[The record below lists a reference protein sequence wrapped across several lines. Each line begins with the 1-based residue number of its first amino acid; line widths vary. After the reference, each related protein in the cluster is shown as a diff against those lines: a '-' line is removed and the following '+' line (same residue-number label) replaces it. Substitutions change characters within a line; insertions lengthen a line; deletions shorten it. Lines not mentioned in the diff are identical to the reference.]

1 MSKIEAFNALHN
13 SNEVLLLGNAWDL
26 LSALSLEKAGFKAI
40 GTTSWGVAK
49 SLGYSDGEM
58 IEFAIQ
64 LNIVKMIVDHVK
76 IPVTADI
83 ESGYGDDD
91 QTIIGNVL
99 KLADLGASGIN
110 IEDSLKNQAGLKPLD
125 QQCHLLSKIKTAL
138 EKNGY
143 QGFYINARTDTYLQN
158 IDPLNETIYRAKA
171 YVESG
176 ASGIFVPGLKE
187 DDEIRAIISQ
197 INAPLNIMSLP
208 GLTNCNKLKELGVK
222 RLSIGGALYRKV
234 NNLLDHCAAQMY
246 ESQDTSILFN

>member
-1 MSKIEAFNALHN
+1 MSKIEEFNALHE
-13 SNEVLLLGNAWDL
+13 SKEVLLLGNAWDL

-64 LNIVKMIVDHVK
+64 LNVVKMIVDHVK

-83 ESGYGDDD
+83 ESGYGEDD
-91 QTIIGNVL
+91 QTIVDNVL
-99 KLADLGASGIN
+99 KIADLGASGIN

-125 QQCHLLSKIKTAL
+125 QQCNLLSKIRAAL

-143 QGFYINARTDTYLQN
+143 HGFYINARTDTYLQN
-158 IDPLNETIYRAKA
+158 QDTLNETIYRAKA

-187 DDEIRAIISQ
+187 DDEIRAILSQ

-234 NNLLDHCAAQMY
+234 NNLLDNCAAQIY

>member
-1 MSKIEAFNALHN
+1 MNKIQEFNALHV

-26 LSALSLEKAGFKAI
+26 VSALSLEKAGFKAI
-40 GTTSWGVAK
+40 GTTSWGVAQ

-64 LNIVKMIVDHVK
+64 LNVVRMIVDHVK

-83 ESGYGDDD
+83 ESGYGEDD
-91 QTIIGNVL
+91 QTIVDNVM

-125 QQCHLLSKIKTAL
+125 QQCNLLSKIRTAL

-158 IDPLNETIYRAKA
+158 QDPLNETIYRAKA
-171 YVESG
+171 YIESG

-187 DDEIRAIISQ
+187 DDEIRAILSQ
-197 INAPLNIMSLP
+197 ISAPLNIMSLP

-234 NNLLDHCAAQMY
+234 NNLLDHCAAQIY